1 MHWKPFRGG
10 GWNVI
15 TESLEFD
22 GTNDDVLIIY
32 GINEECL
39 IYLIYQA
46 EHPPIL
52 NVKVVRNSDGDEM
65 TMTSY
70 DIENYIISSSNE

>member
-1 MHWKPFRGG
+1 MHWKPFRGD

-15 TESLEFD
+15 TESLEFY

-32 GINEECL
+32 RINEECL

-46 EHPPIL
+46 EHPLIL
-52 NVKVVRNSDGDEM
+52 NVKLVRNSDGDEM
-65 TMTSY
+65 TLTSD